1 MTSGDPKGFFWSAYG
16 FDLDAFSARMDG
28 LLGKKPLGSEFSHI
42 HLCEMLH
49 QGTVDKDITSTY
61 PARSPAFRVGR
72 RSSSKS
78 AVFCQAAF
86 VNELA

>member
-42 HLCEMLH
+42 HLCKMLH
-49 QGTVDKDITSTY
+49 
-61 PARSPAFRVGR
+61 
-72 RSSSKS
+72 
-78 AVFCQAAF
+78 
-86 VNELA
+86 